1 MINQAR
7 KASAFTFDPSKKT
20 RKTTLTPTQLEE
32 RIIECV
38 SSPEMNSTYHGFF
51 GEFQG
56 VRGRA
61 VIECNHCHHV
71 RTPIINSLLSA
82 AKGCTSCKRSR
93 YRNAFKKQPVFYV
106 MRDHSLGKIGVTG
119 NILQRR
125 KGLNT
130 VNKRKFDIILTI
142 PFESKALAFQFERLI
157 KSVFSLGVMTIE
169 EFPDGFNETF
179 YYNEKD
185 IKSIRNL
192 HYDFSR

>member
-1 MINQAR
+1 MITQAR
-7 KASAFTFDPSKKT
+7 KASALNFTPS
-20 RKTTLTPTQLEE
+20 RKSRKGTLTPEQLEE

-38 SSPEMNSTYHGFF
+38 SSEEMNSTYHGFF

-82 AKGCTSCKRSR
+82 ARGCTSCNRSR
-93 YRNAFKKQPVFYV
+93 YKNAFKKQPVFYV
-106 MRDHSLGKIGVTG
+106 LRDNSLGKIGVTG

-130 VNKRKFDIILTI
+130 VNKRKFDITLTI
-142 PFESKALAFQFERLI
+142 PFESRKRAFEFERLI
-157 KSVFSLGVMTIE
+157 KRTLPLGVMTEE

-179 YYNEKD
+179 HYSDKHVKT
-185 IKSIRNL
+185 IKN
-192 HYDFSR
+192 FSYEFSQ

>member
-7 KASAFTFDPSKKT
+7 KASAFTFEPSKKA
-20 RKTTLTPTQLEE
+20 RKSTLTPTQLEE

-82 AKGCTSCKRSR
+82 ARGCTSCKRSR

-106 MRDHSLGKIGVTG
+106 LRDDSIGKLGVTG

-130 VNKRKFDIILTI
+130 VNKRKFDIALTI
-142 PFESKALAFQFERLI
+142 PFDRRELAFKFEKLV
-157 KSVFSLGVMTIE
+157 KSEIPVGVMSAE

-179 YYNEKD
+179 YYNEKY
-185 IKSIRNL
+185 IKSIQNL
-192 HYDFSR
+192 HKDFIR